1 MQVLLVTGGQDW
13 NSANWLDSTELCI
26 VSGFSRFELPA
37 FEAESRHHES
47 TEPLL
52 PFATPWTTIQSAALP
67 STRRYLRGATLDN
80 KILMTG
86 TNIDTSIIMRHNLFY
101 KIQLQFN
108 LLHNAGGYYYD
119 RYTATATYYEDVLE
133 YDEQKQEW
141 NKIGS
146 MSIRR
151 YEHAVTVIN
160 YNSIK
165 DYCN

>member
-1 MQVLLVTGGQDW
+1 ML
-13 NSANWLDSTELCI
+13 
-26 VSGFSRFELPA
+26 
-37 FEAESRHHES
+37 

-86 TNIDTSIIMRHNLFY
+86 TNIDTSIIMRHDLFY
-101 KIQLQFN
+101 LRILQI
-108 LLHNAGGYYYD
+108 HNAGGSSRSGHWD
-119 RYTATATYYEDVLE
+119 EVLE
-133 YDEQKQEW
+133 YDEQEVQWK
-141 NKIGS
+141 KIGS
-146 MSIRR
+146 MSIKR
-151 YEHAVTVIN
+151 YIHAVTVVN